1 MCNGV
6 IIEKR
11 DADDN
16 SESDMDVSEEETEEQ
31 NKKQIETN
39 VPIPAMM
46 PRSLAKGRSG
56 SPNIGPKRVAPS

>member
-1 MCNGV
+1 MCNVV

-16 SESDMDVSEEETEEQ
+16 SESDMDVSEEETEEL

-46 PRSLAKGRSG
+46 PRALSKGRQG
-56 SPNIGPKRVAPS
+56 SPNIGPKRVATS